1 MSASGSDMEPQTF
14 EPLGAAAVRALGAL
28 VEKAFTTPDNY
39 PLSLNALT
47 AACNQSSN
55 RDPVMQL
62 GEPEVAAA
70 LRELSDRSLAREVHR
85 SDSRVKRY
93 RHLLQDTL
101 HLHAPEQAALCVLL
115 LRGPQTPGEIRT
127 RTMRMVEF
135 IDLSH
140 VEITLQSLATL
151 STPLV
156 RQLPRL
162 PGQKEVRY
170 AHLLA
175 GESQATPAATDPP
188 PAGPAGSSPPDANAG
203 GGRIAAL
210 EHELAELRRELAE
223 LRERFD
229 SFRDEFR

>member
-1 MSASGSDMEPQTF
+1 MSASGNDMEPQTF
-14 EPLGAAAVRALGAL
+14 EPLDVVAVRVLGAL
-28 VEKAFTTPDNY
+28 VEKEFTTPDNY

-55 RDPVMQL
+55 RDPVLQL
-62 GEPEVAAA
+62 AEQEVAAG
-70 LRELSDRSLAREVHR
+70 LQELIQRSLAREVHR

-101 HLHAPEQAALCVLL
+101 HLHAPELAALCVLL

-127 RTMRMVEF
+127 RTARMVEF

-140 VEITLQSLATL
+140 VEITLQSLVTL

-162 PGQKEVRY
+162 PGQKEIRY
-170 AHLLA
+170 VHLLGGEPQPAEAPPQA
-175 GESQATPAATDPP
+175 GEAPVAAGAD
-188 PAGPAGSSPPDANAG
+188 
-203 GGRIAAL
+203 RIDAL
-210 EHELAELRRELAE
+210 EQELAAVRRELAD
-223 LRERFD
+223 LRERFEA
-229 SFRDEFR
+229 FRTEFM